1 MLRHAMLWLLAIVA
15 SLFAG
20 WRAWRRLQFFLH
32 LFQLEG
38 YKPKAFLRWL
48 RMHPDVVLRRS
59 HGVGLLLLLVGVL
72 ALPILG
78 SHWTPAL
85 VLLAWCIAFASS
97 RRYRRDRPKKPLVYT
112 PRLLRLL
119 SAAALLVLTWP
130 VVGALLGPSFGPKGW
145 LVYLGGWLAADLGV
159 PVWVLL
165 AGVLL
170 TPIERAIQEG
180 FKRRARQKLA
190 ARPDLT
196 LIGITGSYGKTST
209 KFIIAEILSL
219 RYQVLATPGSYNT
232 PMGICKVIN
241 EQLRAEHQVLVLEM
255 GIRHPGDIR
264 ELCAIAQPHIGV
276 VTAVGPMHLETMGS
290 LEAIAR
296 EKSELVACTRPG
308 GPVVLNADD
317 PRVVAMAERAQGP
330 VWRVSVE
337 GHPEADL
344 VARDITYGPEGTRFI
359 VRDETGREQVF
370 QTQLLG
376 RHNVLNIL
384 LALAVGRIFGLRLRQ
399 MAHAVA
405 RLRPVEHRL
414 QLRRE
419 GPITVIDDAFNANP
433 IGARNAL
440 EILGQFRTGRRV
452 VVTPGMV
459 ELGDREAE
467 ENRALGRFMAQHVDL
482 AVLIGPQRTLPIQEG
497 LREAGFPEA
506 QVRVFKSLFDAQEFL
521 KTYLQ
526 PGDVVLYENDLP
538 DQYDEP

>member
-1 MLRHAMLWLLAIVA
+1 MLWLLASVA

-32 LFQLEG
+32 VFQLEG
-38 YKPKAFLRWL
+38 YKPKALLRWL
-48 RMHPDVVLRRS
+48 RAHPSVVLRRS
-59 HGVGLLLLLVGVL
+59 HGAGILLL
-72 ALPILG
+72 ALSVPMFSILG
-78 SHWTPAL
+78 PHWTSAL
-85 VLLAWCIAFASS
+85 VLLCWCVAFASS

-119 SAAALLVLTWP
+119 SSAALLTLVWP
-130 VVGALLGPSFGPKGW
+130 GLGAMLGLSFGATGW
-145 LVYLGGWLAADLGV
+145 LLYLGGWLIADLGA
-159 PVWVLL
+159 PFWVLL

-170 TPIERAIQEG
+170 TPVERAIQEG
-180 FKRRARQKLA
+180 FKRQARQKLA
-190 ARPDLT
+190 THPNLT

-241 EQLRAEHQVLVLEM
+241 EQLRPEHQVLVLEM

-264 ELCAIAQPHIGV
+264 ELCAIAQPDMGV

-290 LEAIAR
+290 IEAIAR

-317 PRVVAMAERAQGP
+317 PRVAAMAERAQGP

-337 GHPEADL
+337 GKAEADL
-344 VARDITYGPEGTRFI
+344 IARDITYSPEGTRFI
-359 VRDETGREQVF
+359 VRDEAGNEQVF

-419 GPITVIDDAFNANP
+419 GPITVIDDAFNSNP
-433 IGARNAL
+433 VGARNAL
-440 EILGQFRTGRRV
+440 EILGQFRTGRRI

-459 ELGDREAE
+459 ELGEWEAE

-482 AVLIGPQRTLPIQEG
+482 AVLIGPRRTLPIQEG
-497 LREAGFPEA
+497 LREAGFPA
-506 QVRVFKSLFDAQEFL
+506 DQIRVFKSLFDAQDFL

>member
-1 MLRHAMLWLLAIVA
+1 MLWLFALLAT
-15 SLFAG
+15 LFAG
-20 WRAWRRLQFFLH
+20 WRAARRLLFFLH

-38 YKPKAFLRWL
+38 YKPARFVHWL
-48 RMHPDVVLRRS
+48 RTHPDVLLRRS
-59 HGVGLLLLLVGVL
+59 HLAGALLLTAGALTVPLLGPFW
-72 ALPILG
+72 APG
-78 SHWTPAL
+78 L
-85 VLLAWCIAFASS
+85 VLLGWCVAFASS
-97 RRYRRDRPKKPLVYT
+97 RRYRRDRPKKPLAFT
-112 PRLLRLL
+112 PRMRRLL
-119 SAAALLVLTWP
+119 SVAALLTLAAP
-130 VVGALLGPSFGPKGW
+130 VAGGLLDRTEGALGW
-145 LVYLGGWLAADLGV
+145 LYYLGGWLVADLGA
-159 PVWVLL
+159 PLWVLL
-165 AGVLL
+165 AGWLL
-170 TPIERAIQEG
+170 WPVERAIQEG
-180 FKRRARQKLA
+180 FKRRARRKLA
-190 ARPDLT
+190 AHPDLT
-196 LIGITGSYGKTST
+196 IIGITGSYGKTST

-241 EQLRAEHQVLVLEM
+241 EQLRPEHQVLVLEM

-264 ELCAIAQPHIGV
+264 ELCAIARPDIGV

-290 LEAIAR
+290 IEAIAR

-317 PRVVAMAERAQGP
+317 PRVAAMAERARGP

-337 GHPEADL
+337 GNPEAEL
-344 VARDITYGPEGTRFI
+344 VARDITYGPEGTRFV
-359 VRDETGREQVF
+359 VRDETGTEQVF
-370 QTQLLG
+370 QTRLLG

-405 RLRPVEHRL
+405 RLRPVAHRL
-414 QLRRE
+414 QLRQE
-419 GPITVIDDAFNANP
+419 GPITVIDDAFNSNP
-433 IGARNAL
+433 VGARNAL
-440 EILGQFRTGRRV
+440 EILGQFRTGRRI

-459 ELGDREAE
+459 ELGAREAE

-482 AVLIGPQRTLPIQEG
+482 AVLIGPRRTLPIQEG
-497 LREAGFPEA
+497 LREAGFPEDRI
-506 QVRVFKSLFDAQEFL
+506 RVFRSLFEAQDFL

>member
-1 MLRHAMLWLLAIVA
+1 MLWLFALLAT
-15 SLFAG
+15 LFAG
-20 WRAWRRLQFFLH
+20 WRAARRLLFFLH

-38 YKPKAFLRWL
+38 YKPARFVHWL
-48 RMHPDVVLRRS
+48 RMHPDVLLRRS
-59 HGVGLLLLLVGVL
+59 HAAGALLLTVGALTLPLLG
-72 ALPILG
+72 PFW
-78 SHWTPAL
+78 SPAL
-85 VLLAWCIAFASS
+85 VLLGWCVAFASS
-97 RRYRRDRPKKPLVYT
+97 RRYRRDRPKKPLAFT
-112 PRLLRLL
+112 PRMRRLL
-119 SAAALLVLTWP
+119 SVAALLTLAGP
-130 VVGALLGPSFGPKGW
+130 ALGGLLGRGEKAVGW
-145 LVYLGGWLAADLGV
+145 LYYLGGWLVADLGA
-159 PVWVLL
+159 PLWVLL
-165 AGVLL
+165 AGWLL
-170 TPIERAIQEG
+170 WPVERAIQEG
-180 FKRRARQKLA
+180 FKRRARRKLA
-190 ARPDLT
+190 AHPDLT
-196 LIGITGSYGKTST
+196 IIGITGSYGKTST

-241 EQLRAEHQVLVLEM
+241 EQLRPEHQVLVLEM

-264 ELCAIAQPHIGV
+264 ELCAIARPDIGV

-290 LEAIAR
+290 IEAIAR

-317 PRVVAMAERAQGP
+317 PRVAAMAERARGP

-337 GHPEADL
+337 DNPEADL
-344 VARDITYGPEGTRFI
+344 VARDITYGPEGTRFV
-359 VRDETGREQVF
+359 VRDETGTEQVF
-370 QTQLLG
+370 QTRLLG

-419 GPITVIDDAFNANP
+419 GPITVIDDAFNSNP
-433 IGARNAL
+433 VGARNAL
-440 EILGQFRTGRRV
+440 EILGQFRTGRRI

-459 ELGDREAE
+459 ELGAREAE

-482 AVLIGPQRTLPIQEG
+482 AVLIGPRRTLPIQEG
-497 LREAGFPEA
+497 LREAGFPDDRIRVFRSLFEA
-506 QVRVFKSLFDAQEFL
+506 QDFL